1 LLRRAGRRSSHAQPL
16 GFTNCLEGRC
26 LQRLRP
32 IGRTDST
39 PIDDNPAKELQAA
52 PLQVPAGCAVAAT
65 TERSPPVPARAWQ
78 FHLPDEHGALSYVPG
93 VGDGA
98 GAVSVAAGDGVA
110 TGELSGLG
118 EGEGLSFAV
127 LRFVLA

>member
-1 LLRRAGRRSSHAQPL
+1 MNNS
-16 GFTNCLEGRC
+16 E
-26 LQRLRP
+26 
-32 IGRTDST
+32 TD
-39 PIDDNPAKELQAA
+39 I
-52 PLQVPAGCAVAAT
+52 
-65 TERSPPVPARAWQ
+65 SPPVPACSWQ
-78 FHLPDEHGALSYVPG
+78 FDQPDEHGALSYVPG

-118 EGEGLSFAV
+118 EGEGLAFAV

>member
-1 LLRRAGRRSSHAQPL
+1 
-16 GFTNCLEGRC
+16 
-26 LQRLRP
+26 
-32 IGRTDST
+32 
-39 PIDDNPAKELQAA
+39 
-52 PLQVPAGCAVAAT
+52 VAAT
-65 TERSPPVPARAWQ
+65 TERSPPVPRACQ
-78 FHLPDEHGALSYVPG
+78 FHEPDKHGARSYVPG

-98 GAVSVAAGDGVA
+98 GVGAVSVRAGDGVA